1 MKHWLF
7 IFALWGILA
16 GVNNASDK
24 DVTESEHYL
33 LETPVVE
40 EIEEVEEEIKEEVTE
55 ILEDKDNEY
64 SSTIKRLDLSDKG
77 IEETR
82 YAFIKDN
89 LFYAVVVKES
99 AGTRSSF
106 LRATDIATGKTS
118 GKYPL
123 LNVGGN
129 TISWTGNI
137 TSIKYK
143 GNWRDY

>member
-77 IEETR
+77 IEGTR

-106 LRATDIATGKTS
+106 
-118 GKYPL
+118 
-123 LNVGGN
+123 
-129 TISWTGNI
+129 
-137 TSIKYK
+137 
-143 GNWRDY
+143 